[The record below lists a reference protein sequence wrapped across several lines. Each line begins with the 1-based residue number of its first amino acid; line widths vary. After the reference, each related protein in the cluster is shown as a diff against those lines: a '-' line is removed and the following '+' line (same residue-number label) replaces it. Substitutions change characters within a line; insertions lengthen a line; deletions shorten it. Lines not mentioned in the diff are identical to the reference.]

1 MKLSRLWFI
10 PSILFA
16 IALILVWQ
24 SISDA
29 KLVSPVF
36 LPSPARTWAALQSGW
51 SRGVLQG
58 KFLNTLERMI
68 YGWICA
74 SLVGIFLGALIGSSK
89 SARSYLVPTLE
100 FIRPLPASAII
111 PVAIGF
117 FGLSEGMVLSTICF
131 GALWPMLL
139 ATVHGFG
146 SVEPRLYEVADAF
159 GMTRTAIIL
168 KIVLPSALPDILA
181 GLRLGMTVSL
191 ILAIV
196 GEMLASK
203 DGLGQWIQLAGRSF
217 RSPDLFAGLVLLAA
231 LGLMSSLILIPI
243 ERWLLRWK
251 NFQ

>member
-1 MKLSRLWFI
+1 
-10 PSILFA
+10 
-16 IALILVWQ
+16 
-24 SISDA
+24 
-29 KLVSPVF
+29 
-36 LPSPARTWAALQSGW
+36 
-51 SRGVLQG
+51 
-58 KFLNTLERMI
+58 MI